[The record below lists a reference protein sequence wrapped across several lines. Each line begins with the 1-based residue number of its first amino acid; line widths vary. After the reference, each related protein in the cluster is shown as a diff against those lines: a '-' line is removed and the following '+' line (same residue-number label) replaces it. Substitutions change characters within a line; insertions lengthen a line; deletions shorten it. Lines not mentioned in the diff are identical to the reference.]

1 MMARSDSQELDWS
14 KLTDRERKE
23 IGENTYED
31 YSKGK
36 PIKVN
41 DGKTTVGWVVD
52 GTGDSSG
59 SGGQVTVVANDRD
72 ASRATRVMVLYRGSS
87 GPGSG
92 KSDVRQDWLDNDVP
106 EGLNILQGRER
117 AGMCRSCVRRRRS

>member
-1 MMARSDSQELDWS
+1 MAQSDSQELDWS

-41 DGKTTVGWVVD
+41 DGKTTIGWAVD
-52 GTGDSSG
+52 DTGDSSG

-72 ASRATRVMVLYRGSS
+72 VPRLRAASKELKRTMARFPDAGVDVCGRSLGSVAGQRVLAATVFCGS
-87 GPGSG
+87 
-92 KSDVRQDWLDNDVP
+92 VFF
-106 EGLNILQGRER
+106 
-117 AGMCRSCVRRRRS
+117 